1 MMRNLAKSI
10 LLAVLAICAWHPP
23 TAGAQ
28 QHSLR
33 QDSLQLEAVRLATE
47 GQGDSARAFV
57 RSHLAMR
64 SPDDSLYAEL
74 LYTAGLVAGETD
86 SALTYYRRVSIEH
99 TNSEWA
105 DKSLLRIAQLSFVA
119 GELRSAIRS
128 ADRILLDYPFS
139 EVRAEAAYWSGRA
152 QFELGETEQG
162 CSLLRQAGEDAG
174 ENFELSNRARY
185 YLQRCLDQATPAL
198 VDSAAANEADPSR
211 PAGLTVFSVQV
222 SAVASAAAA
231 DQLMREL
238 KSQGYEP
245 HVIRDSSDGLLKVRV
260 GRFTRKADA
269 QKLAGEIRSK
279 RGGRPFVVEES

>member
-1 MMRNLAKSI
+1 MMRNLAKPV
-10 LLAVLAICAWHPP
+10 LLVTAAICVMQPP
-23 TAGAQ
+23 PASAQ
-28 QHSLR
+28 QDSLL

-57 RSHLAMR
+57 RSHLAML
-64 SPDDSLYAEL
+64 SPNDSRYAEL
-74 LYTAGLVAGETD
+74 LYTAGLVAGDTD

-105 DKSLLRIAQLSFVA
+105 DKSLLRIAQLSFIS

-139 EVRAEAAYWSGRA
+139 EARAEAAYWSGRA

-185 YLQRCLDQATPAL
+185 YLQRCLNQETPAL
-198 VDSAAANEADPSR
+198 SDSAAANEPAPQR
-211 PAGLTVFSVQV
+211 PAGTTVFSVQV

-231 DQLMREL
+231 DQVMRDL
-238 KSQGYEP
+238 KSLGFEP
-245 HVIRDSSDGLLKVRV
+245 HVIRDSSDGLLKIRV
-260 GRFTRKADA
+260 GRFTRKAEA